1 MFPKVHDGKGS
12 LTMANLV
19 AFLNSFLSYLLLFA
33 ICVAVVIVAAMIGMA
48 LRRKKNAE
56 EALEAQKEDADTTA
70 AGV

>member
-1 MFPKVHDGKGS
+1 
-12 LTMANLV
+12 MANLV